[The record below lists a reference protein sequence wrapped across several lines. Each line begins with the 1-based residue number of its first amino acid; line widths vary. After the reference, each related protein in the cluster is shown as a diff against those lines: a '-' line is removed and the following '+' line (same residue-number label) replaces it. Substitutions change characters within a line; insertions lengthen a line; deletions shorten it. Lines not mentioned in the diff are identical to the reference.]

1 MNIYAYAYPYGSRLC
16 KRSCTSIFSPAS
28 VSVRKFSDASS
39 TAADVEVA
47 SEKMYDK
54 LLEISETR
62 ETVAKTLNQFISNG
76 FPLTSRLREKQ
87 KPQHALEVCLSQYC
101 L

>member
-1 MNIYAYAYPYGSRLC
+1 
-16 KRSCTSIFSPAS
+16 
-28 VSVRKFSDASS
+28 
-39 TAADVEVA
+39 
-47 SEKMYDK
+47 MYDK

-87 KPQHALEVCLSQYC
+87 KPQHALEKDIKYSASQNGVYVD
-101 L
+101 LIAMEKDTGSAEQVRTRPLIGSS